1 VIKKPLEFNPV
12 QGPLKPPLCLHGATE
27 AQQYFPKGLRLGGGD
42 MSRGLSSTEQ
52 RICRVVFA
60 FLGAMFFA
68 FLLLKTIESLS
79 PSSSLLANQS
89 QPGTANTSTHAKQPS
104 QSAPAPQ
111 AARLR
116 TAVAQNVRGN
126 PPAVPSPTLKARSQ
140 LRETAAVETG
150 VRFDPQPLQQRS
162 QGTSL
167 VAGRGLLRISSADA
181 TAEIPSAES
190 FETPP
195 EGPIVTPTFAFA
207 EPASAPPREKK
218 VLANSLAPGTQNVSG
233 LGGLSSSTEEAG
245 YIQARLRDLG
255 FLTSSVSGA
264 SDASLR
270 AAMRDFKVANH
281 LANDEV
287 WDAQTKEK
295 LTSAKALKA
304 DQSFIGRWSKEPCG
318 SGGKD
323 NLRLTIN
330 ARRIR
335 SSAGSVCEFHDFAS
349 DHGAW
354 RVRTTCSQGKQH
366 WKADGKLALRE
377 NKLIWKSESDVSSY
391 FRCN

>member
-1 VIKKPLEFNPV
+1 
-12 QGPLKPPLCLHGATE
+12 
-27 AQQYFPKGLRLGGGD
+27 
-42 MSRGLSSTEQ
+42 
-52 RICRVVFA
+52 
-60 FLGAMFFA
+60 MFFA

-79 PSSSLLANQS
+79 PASSLLANQS
-89 QPGTANTSTHAKQPS
+89 QPGAANISTHAKQPS

-126 PPAVPSPTLKARSQ
+126 PAAVPSPTLKARSQ

-150 VRFDPQPLQQRS
+150 IRFDPQPLQQKEA
-162 QGTSL
+162 SL
-167 VAGRGLLRISSADA
+167 AAGRGLLRISSADVA
-181 TAEIPSAES
+181 TEIPSAES
-190 FETPP
+190 FEPPP

-218 VLANSLAPGTQNVSG
+218 VLANSSAPGTQNVSG
-233 LGGLSSSTEEAG
+233 LGGLSLSTEEAAP
-245 YIQARLRDLG
+245 IQARLRDLG

-287 WDAQTKEK
+287 WDEQTKEK

-349 DHGAW
+349 DRGAW

-366 WKADGKLALRE
+366 WKADGKLAVRE
-377 NKLIWKSESDVSSY
+377 NKLIWTSESDVSSY